1 MPIQSINPATGEI
14 IKTYEALNEAQIET
28 ALGEAETAFESWRK
42 TGLEERAALVRRL
55 VDTLEKSAKQ
65 SARTMTL
72 EMGKTL
78 LAGEAEIE
86 KCVKYCRYTA
96 DKASDYFADTIVETE
111 YKRSFTRPLPLG
123 TILLVMPWNF
133 PFWQVIRVAVA
144 AILAGNT
151 CLLKHASNVPAS
163 ALALE
168 EVFTRA
174 GFPKGV
180 FQTLLIGAAQVENIL
195 EDDRVHGASLTGSE
209 RAGSAVAATCGKT
222 IKPCV
227 LELGGADPFIV
238 MPSADLT
245 AAINHAITGRMRNNG
260 QSCIAAKR
268 LIVHADIYDEFR
280 VGFMAKVNEIKLGDP
295 MDANTDM
302 GPLSS
307 KRARADAEAPLMAA
321 IDAGAI
327 ATPGAQPLPPKGYY
341 MRPGIIEGVT
351 KDMALYGQ
359 EIFAP
364 VAMLFKVSSLSEA
377 ITLANDSPL
386 GLSSV
391 LFSNDEGEHETA
403 INTLEAGS
411 TYINRYAS
419 SDIRMPFG
427 GTKKSGFGREMAR
440 EGMLAFTN
448 LKTVIIAN

>member
-1 MPIQSINPATGEI
+1 
-14 IKTYEALNEAQIET
+14 
-28 ALGEAETAFESWRK
+28 
-42 TGLEERAALVRRL
+42 
-55 VDTLEKSAKQ
+55 
-65 SARTMTL
+65 
-72 EMGKTL
+72 
-78 LAGEAEIE
+78 
-86 KCVKYCRYTA
+86 
-96 DKASDYFADTIVETE
+96 
-111 YKRSFTRPLPLG
+111 
-123 TILLVMPWNF
+123 
-133 PFWQVIRVAVA
+133 
-144 AILAGNT
+144 
-151 CLLKHASNVPAS
+151 
-163 ALALE
+163 
-168 EVFTRA
+168 
-174 GFPKGV
+174 
-180 FQTLLIGAAQVENIL
+180 
-195 EDDRVHGASLTGSE
+195 
-209 RAGSAVAATCGKT
+209 
-222 IKPCV
+222 
-227 LELGGADPFIV
+227 
-238 MPSADLT
+238 
-245 AAINHAITGRMRNNG
+245 
-260 QSCIAAKR
+260 
-268 LIVHADIYDEFR
+268 
-280 VGFMAKVNEIKLGDP
+280 MAKVNAIKLGDP
-295 MDANTDM
+295 MDADTDM

-307 KRARADAEAPLMAA
+307 KRALADAEAPLMAA

-327 ATPGAQPLPPKGYY
+327 ATPGAQPLPPEGFY

-448 LKTVIIAN
+448 LKNGHHCKLTLALNPYWRRYKTETTGKEHSCQWQPSLRASTRFGRAATNIVSA